1 MGADVRTARPLKVI
15 RTELQEFEELF
26 LQHKD
31 FKSIDLNEL
40 ILNSDIKHAYGRI
53 TIWRKEGVISDKFAH
68 LNELKSELLPCGP
81 PLFRLLVCLI

>member
-1 MGADVRTARPLKVI
+1 MGADERTAISSKVL
-15 RTELQEFEELF
+15 RTELQKFEELS

-40 ILNSDIKHAYGRI
+40 ILNSDIKQVYGRI

-68 LNELKSELLPCGP
+68 LNELNSDILPCGP
-81 PLFRLLVCLI
+81 PLLHLFV